1 MCTIPYWIQR
11 ADFTA
16 TEHDPIDSVS
26 AVELLNVHDWRSE
39 WRLLREREAAGL
51 ETCPPG
57 VGFTAAPG
65 RILHVCPGDDGRAL
79 VHYHFA
85 EPRRWLGFIPGGAN
99 IVQTNS
105 AVLSAQVPEFVR
117 RFYDDDHAWLI
128 ERTAAV

>member
-1 MCTIPYWIQR
+1 MRAIPYWIQR
-11 ADFTA
+11 ADFAA
-16 TEHDPIDSVS
+16 TEHEAIDSVR
-26 AVELLNVHDWRSE
+26 AVELLSAHDWPGE

-57 VGFTAAPG
+57 VGFTAASG
-65 RILHVCPGDDGRAL
+65 RILHLCPGDDGRAL

-85 EPRRWLGFIPGGAN
+85 ETRRRLGFISSSAA
-99 IVQTNS
+99 VVRTNS
-105 AVLSAQVPEFVR
+105 TVVMAQLPEFVR